1 MVEVKRGAPGSS
13 KSNPYKASRYRRIET
28 NKFGCII
35 KVDDRFE
42 AHYPLNT
49 PSRINNA
56 KTRMEAHKREPV
68 TRKCI
73 NVGLKGNICKAARR
87 EGMTDTDWYKEECK

>member
-1 MVEVKRGAPGSS
+1 MTEPGSS
-13 KSNPYKASRYRRIET
+13 KSNPFKPSRYRRIPT
-28 NKFGCII
+28 RKFGCII
-35 KVDDRFE
+35 RDPKTDRWE

-49 PSRINNA
+49 SKRINVA
-56 KTRMEAHKREPV
+56 KTRMKAHKREPI

-87 EGMTDTDWYKEECK
+87 EHMTDTDWYKEECK